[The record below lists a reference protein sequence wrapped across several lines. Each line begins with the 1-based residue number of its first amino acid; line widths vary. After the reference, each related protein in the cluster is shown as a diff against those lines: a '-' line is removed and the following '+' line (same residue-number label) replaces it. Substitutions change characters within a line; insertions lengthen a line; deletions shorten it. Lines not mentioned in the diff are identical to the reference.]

1 MKQDQWAERLEKHI
15 ANHREMPKRDLWE
28 GIEAALDKQARRQAR
43 LVAFR
48 RWGIAAALVGLI
60 AGGAYVL
67 WNREAD
73 GAENLF
79 SPPAKVI
86 ASNDNPALKKVE
98 DSSKK
103 VEDFMRKEEDASRKV
118 VDALRKEEDAPKIV
132 ENSSRKVEG
141 FSMKEE
147 DSSRKEDCEVRC
159 ENAPTIMDETILPPL
174 SSLLPPRNNTP
185 RRLSMSLY
193 ASGGA
198 NGYKGRNGV
207 LMSPSYL
214 QQFIMT
220 RAADSKA
227 YLTGYEERQSHD
239 FPLSFGLTFSYPLT
253 NRLAVSTGVVYT
265 KLNSDFL
272 TLMLSQQIKR
282 HQSLHYIGIP
292 LNLQY
297 ALWRWHGLSV
307 YLSAG
312 GQVDWNV
319 KAEAN
324 TDGVD
329 QEMNKDWAQWSVS
342 GSLGVQYD
350 FIPQIGLYVEPGVR
364 HYFDNG
370 SHVSNFF
377 KDKPTDFNLQLG
389 LRFRF

>member
-28 GIEAALDKQARRQAR
+28 GIEAALDKRARRQAR

-48 RWGIAAALVGLI
+48 RWGIAAVLVGLM
-60 AGGAYVL
+60 AGGEYVL
-67 WNREAD
+67 WNREAG
-73 GAENLF
+73 GAEDIF
-79 SPPAKVI
+79 SSPAKII
-86 ASNDNPALKKVE
+86 ASNDKPALKKVE
-98 DSSKK
+98 DTSRKA
-103 VEDFMRKEEDASRKV
+103 EDFMRKEEDALRIVEEAS
-118 VDALRKEEDAPKIV
+118 RKEED
-132 ENSSRKVEG
+132 SSRIEED
-141 FSMKEE
+141 FSKKEE
-147 DSSRKEDCEVRC
+147 NSSRKEDCEVGC
-159 ENAPTIMDETILPPL
+159 ENAPMIIGENKDETILPPP
-174 SSLLPPRNNTP
+174 SSLLPPRKNNP

-193 ASGGA
+193 ASGGT

-253 NRLAVSTGVVYT
+253 YRLAVSTGVVYT

-297 ALWRWHGLSV
+297 ALWQWRGLNV

-329 QEMNKDWAQWSVS
+329 QEMNKDWAQWSVG

-389 LRFRF
+389 LRFHF

>member
-28 GIEAALDKQARRQAR
+28 GIEAALDKRARRQAR

-48 RWGIAAALVGLI
+48 RWCIAATLVGLI

-67 WNREAD
+67 WNREAG

-103 VEDFMRKEEDASRKV
+103 VEDFMRKEEDETRKV
-118 VDALRKEEDAPKIV
+118 LKASKIV
-132 ENSSRKVEG
+132 
-141 FSMKEE
+141 E
-147 DSSRKEDCEVRC
+147 DSSRKDEDFSKKEEASSWKEGDKVEC
-159 ENAPTIMDETILPPL
+159 ENTPTISENKDETILPPP

-193 ASGGA
+193 ASGGT

-214 QQFIMT
+214 QQFTMT
-220 RAADSKA
+220 RAADSKV
-227 YLTGYEERQSHD
+227 YLTGYEERQNHD
-239 FPLSFGLTFSYPLT
+239 FPLSFGLTFSYPFT
-253 NRLAVSTGVVYT
+253 DRLAVSTGVVYT

-272 TLMLSQQIKR
+272 MLMLSQQIKR

-297 ALWRWHGLSV
+297 ALWQWRGLSV

-389 LRFRF
+389 LRFHF

>member
-48 RWGIAAALVGLI
+48 RWGIAAVLVGLM

-67 WNREAD
+67 WNREAAR
-73 GAENLF
+73 AEDMF
-79 SPPAKVI
+79 SDPAKII
-86 ASNDNPALKKVE
+86 ASNDKPAMKKVE
-98 DSSKK
+98 DTSRK
-103 VEDFMRKEEDASRKV
+103 VEDFMRKQE
-118 VDALRKEEDAPKIV
+118 DALRIV
-132 ENSSRKVEG
+132 EEASR
-141 FSMKEE
+141 KEE
-147 DSSRKEDCEVRC
+147 DSSRIEEDFSKKEENSSGKEEYKGKC
-159 ENAPTIMDETILPPL
+159 ENTPPIIVENKDETILPPP
-174 SSLLPPRNNTP
+174 SSLLPPRNNNP

-214 QQFIMT
+214 QQFTMT
-220 RAADSKA
+220 RAADSKV
-227 YLTGYEERQSHD
+227 YLTGYEERQNHD

-297 ALWRWHGLSV
+297 ALWQWRGLNV

-329 QEMNKDWAQWSVS
+329 QEMNKDWAQWSVG
-342 GSLGVQYD
+342 GSLGVLYD
-350 FIPQIGLYVEPGVR
+350 FIPQIGIYVEPGIR

-389 LRFRF
+389 LRFHF

>member
-28 GIEAALDKQARRQAR
+28 GIEAALDKRARRQAR

-48 RWGIAAALVGLI
+48 RWCIAAVLVGLM
-60 AGGAYVL
+60 AGGAYML
-67 WNREAD
+67 WNREAGGVED
-73 GAENLF
+73 MF
-79 SPPAKVI
+79 SAPAKVI
-86 ASNDNPALKKVE
+86 ASNDKPALKKVE
-98 DSSKK
+98 DTSKK
-103 VEDFMRKEEDASRKV
+103 VEVFMRKEEDASRKV
-118 VDALRKEEDAPKIV
+118 VGSLRKEENP
-132 ENSSRKVEG
+132 
-141 FSMKEE
+141 
-147 DSSRKEDCEVRC
+147 SRKEEGSLKKEEGSSKTEEYEVRC
-159 ENAPTIMDETILPPL
+159 ENTPTINKDETILPPL

-193 ASGGA
+193 ASGGT

-214 QQFIMT
+214 QQFTMT
-220 RAADSKA
+220 RAADSKV
-227 YLTGYEERQSHD
+227 YLTGYEERQNHD
-239 FPLSFGLTFSYPLT
+239 FPLSFGLTFSYPFT
-253 NRLAVSTGVVYT
+253 DRLAVSTGVVYT

-297 ALWRWHGLSV
+297 ALWHWRGLSV

-329 QEMNKDWAQWSVS
+329 QEMNKDWAQWSVG

-350 FIPQIGLYVEPGVR
+350 FIPQIGLYVEPGIR

-389 LRFRF
+389 LRFHF

>member
-28 GIEAALDKQARRQAR
+28 GIEAALDKRARRQAR
-43 LVAFR
+43 LVVFR
-48 RWGIAAALVGLI
+48 RWCIAAVLVGLM
-60 AGGAYVL
+60 AGGAYML

-86 ASNDNPALKKVE
+86 ASNDKPALKKVE
-98 DSSKK
+98 DTSKK
-103 VEDFMRKEEDASRKV
+103 VEVFMRKEEDASRKV
-118 VDALRKEEDAPKIV
+118 VGSLRKEENP
-132 ENSSRKVEG
+132 
-141 FSMKEE
+141 
-147 DSSRKEDCEVRC
+147 SRKEEGSLKKEEGSSKTEEYEVRC
-159 ENAPTIMDETILPPL
+159 ENTPTITNKDETILPPP

-214 QQFIMT
+214 QQFTMT
-220 RAADSKA
+220 RAADSKV
-227 YLTGYEERQSHD
+227 YLTGYEERQNHD

-265 KLNSDFL
+265 KLNSNFMTVMQDY
-272 TLMLSQQIKR
+272 QIHR
-282 HQSLHYIGIP
+282 HQTLHYVGIP

-297 ALWRWHGLSV
+297 TLWKWYGLDA

-312 GQVDWNV
+312 GQADWNV
-319 KAEAN
+319 KAKVN

-329 QEMNKDWAQWSVS
+329 IVMSKDRMQWSIG
-342 GSLGVQYD
+342 GSLGVQYS
-350 FIPQIGLYVEPGVR
+350 ILPQLGIYAEPGIR
-364 HYFDNG
+364 YYFDNG
-370 SHVSNFF
+370 SDVSNFF
-377 KDKPTDFNLQLG
+377 KDKPTDFHLELG
-389 LRFRF
+389 LRFRWQ

>member
-1 MKQDQWAERLEKHI
+1 
-15 ANHREMPKRDLWE
+15 
-28 GIEAALDKQARRQAR
+28 
-43 LVAFR
+43 
-48 RWGIAAALVGLI
+48 
-60 AGGAYVL
+60 
-67 WNREAD
+67 
-73 GAENLF
+73 
-79 SPPAKVI
+79 
-86 ASNDNPALKKVE
+86 
-98 DSSKK
+98 
-103 VEDFMRKEEDASRKV
+103 
-118 VDALRKEEDAPKIV
+118 
-132 ENSSRKVEG
+132 
-141 FSMKEE
+141 
-147 DSSRKEDCEVRC
+147 
-159 ENAPTIMDETILPPL
+159 
-174 SSLLPPRNNTP
+174 
-185 RRLSMSLY
+185 MSLY

-214 QQFIMT
+214 QQFTMT
-220 RAADSKA
+220 RAADSKV
-227 YLTGYEERQSHD
+227 YLTGYEERQNHD
-239 FPLSFGLTFSYPLT
+239 FPLSFGLTFSYPFT
-253 NRLAVSTGVVYT
+253 DRLAVSTGVVYT

-297 ALWRWHGLSV
+297 ALWHWRGLSV

-329 QEMNKDWAQWSVS
+329 QEMNKDWAQWSVG

-389 LRFRF
+389 LRFHF